1 MKMSEPLEI
10 NIEIPSRIVIREG
23 GGGDFDL
30 DPSTFKLIKTIQKLE
45 KLEKQKHPIRWF
57 FRYWYIKISQYL

>member
-1 MKMSEPLEI
+1 MNEPLEI
-10 NIEIPSRIVIREG
+10 TIQIPSKIVIREG

-45 KLEKQKHPIRWF
+45 KRQKQKHAIRWF
-57 FRYWYIKISQYL
+57 FRSLYIKILQYF